1 MDLKSRCPKRIVSTS
16 PTTLKTFFKVQ
27 QAKVEVSGLLVNVSS
42 AEWVPVEAFSL
53 EGAKKNVDFHQM
65 GFFDRAFDLD
75 VLVAPP
81 GYVLTGIRFRRIGT
95 HLNPEIRVTPIDLRQ

>member
-1 MDLKSRCPKRIVSTS
+1 MRRRGGSEAVKKGTIGSSLAISS
-16 PTTLKTFFKVQ
+16 VQ